1 MTIQPFQQ
9 LACPIDGNNLTRH
22 DSIWRCADG
31 HTFDIARQGYSNL
44 LLVQNMR
51 SRSPGDSKQMVSAR
65 TRFLQQGFY
74 SPIAK
79 TVSTLIDTRS
89 NPSSEISCLDSGC
102 GEGYYLNQ
110 IIAQSSEQQTLSLIG
125 LDISKWAVKA
135 AAVNNKSATWIVATN
150 ANLPIQS
157 DSLDYVLCIFGF
169 PVYKEYSR
177 ILKNSGQL
185 IMVSTGPNH
194 LRELRNIIYSD
205 VHDKSKKIRVCPEGF
220 VESFTQNLTY
230 SIKLDAK
237 QQISDLLEMTPHLYR
252 ANKEGIAKAKALDTL
267 EITID
272 VSLEVLSLANDS
284 Q

>member
-1 MTIQPFQQ
+1 MNIQPFEK
-9 LACPIDGNNLTRH
+9 LACPLDGNNLKRQ
-22 DSIWRCADG
+22 DSIWCCADG

-51 SRSPGDSKQMVSAR
+51 SRSPGDSKKMVSAR

-79 TVSTLIDTRS
+79 IVSTLIDTRR
-89 NPSSEISCLDSGC
+89 NQSSEISCLDSGC

-110 IIAQSSEQQTLSLIG
+110 IIAQNSKHQFLSLIG

-135 AAVNNKSATWIVATN
+135 AAINNKSATWIVATN

-157 DSLDYVLCIFGF
+157 QSLDYVLCIFGF
-169 PVYKEYSR
+169 PVYKEYLR
-177 ILKNSGQL
+177 VLKTSGQL

-194 LRELRNIIYSD
+194 LRELRNIIYAD
-205 VHDKSKKIRVCPEGF
+205 IHDKSKKIRLCPEEF
-220 VESFTQNLTY
+220 VGNLTKNLTY
-230 SIKLDAK
+230 SVELSTK

-252 ANKEGIAKAKALDTL
+252 ANKEGIAKAAALDKL
-267 EITID
+267 EVTID
-272 VSLEVLSLANDS
+272 VNLEVFSVDNAS
-284 Q
+284 R